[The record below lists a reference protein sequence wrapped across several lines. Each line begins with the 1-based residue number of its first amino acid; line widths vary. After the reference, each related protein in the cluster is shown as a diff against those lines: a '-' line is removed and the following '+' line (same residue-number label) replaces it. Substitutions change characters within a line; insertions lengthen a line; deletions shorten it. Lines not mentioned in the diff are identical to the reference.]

1 MPFKKEKVLVFIVLA
16 LALSLTSCSTG
27 KGIFPNG
34 VSDNL
39 ESTWN
44 GLKEVASN
52 VCDLD
57 EEDLAAITRFLVAG
71 LIFIVPQIVTS
82 AMGHGS
88 GLHWGS
94 QGEGGLGS
102 KAGLVISAFLAI
114 VTFLFIPPSI
124 LSFIG
129 AAYTG
134 IVVWVLVFAPL
145 VGGIYLW
152 LRVREAMG
160 HFHWVML
167 ALICV
172 GLAVIYGYGMFNFS
186 YLIGGC

>member
-1 MPFKKEKVLVFIVLA
+1 MHFKKEKVLVFVVLA

-39 ESTWN
+39 ESAWN

-57 EEDLAAITRFLVAG
+57 EEDLAAITRFLVA
-71 LIFIVPQIVTS
+71 
-82 AMGHGS
+82 
-88 GLHWGS
+88 
-94 QGEGGLGS
+94 GGLGS